1 MKLSDLIQNIDA
13 RIATPGQD
21 PEIVSIHYRA
31 QAVQPG
37 GLFVAVAGLSADGHD
52 FIPQAL
58 ENGAAAVV
66 GQTGQCPRRPVPY
79 AQTRDSRAALAWI
92 AARFYGHPSQKLC
105 LIGITGTNGKTT
117 TSFLIESLLEAAGFS
132 PGVIGTINYR
142 YGGRAF
148 DNPVTTPESADLQRI
163 LARMAEAG
171 VSHAVVEA
179 SSHAIDRDRLL
190 GLDFDMGVFT
200 NLSQDHLDYHRNM
213 AEYWACKQRFFTELL
228 PWGKK
233 PKQAVVNRDSP
244 YGEKLLKNLP
254 VPGITTGKNR
264 QNMIRARFSEQ
275 GPEGIRGQVRT
286 PLGDF
291 AFCSPLVG
299 EHNLENIL
307 SAVGVGIG
315 LGIRPETIKAGIE
328 ALSCVP
334 GRLERVEDPR
344 GERFVFV
351 DYAHTPE
358 ALEKVLLALDAL
370 KTRRLIS
377 VFGCG
382 GDRDR
387 GKRPLMGAIGVNCA
401 DLAVVTSDN
410 PRTEDPQAIIA
421 DILAGIGPTGARQ
434 YRLADIKTDP
444 FARGYGVEP
453 DRRRAI
459 ALAVGLARPGDI
471 VLIAGKG
478 HERYQIIGT
487 QKTAFD
493 DREEARKAL
502 NQWI

>member
-1 MKLSDLIQNIDA
+1 MKLSALIQNLDA
-13 RIATPGQD
+13 WVLSPNPD
-21 PEIVSIHYRA
+21 PDITSIHYRA
-31 QAVQPG
+31 QAVKPG

-58 ENGAAAVV
+58 KNGAAAVV
-66 GQTGQCPRRPVPY
+66 GQVPHSPDLPVPY
-79 AQTRDSRAALAWI
+79 VQTPDSRAALAWI
-92 AARFYGHPSQKLC
+92 AARFYGHPSQKLR

-117 TSFLIESLLEAAGFS
+117 TSFLIESLLESAGFS

-142 YGGRAF
+142 YGGQAF

-163 LARMAEAG
+163 LAQMADAG

-190 GLDFDMGVFT
+190 GLDFDIGVFT
-200 NLSQDHLDYHRNM
+200 NLSQDHLDYHRSM

-233 PKQAVVNRDSP
+233 PKQAVVNMDAL

-254 VPGITTGKNR
+254 VPGITTGTNR

-275 GPEGIRGQVRT
+275 GPRGIRGEIQT
-286 PLGDF
+286 PPGDF

-299 EHNLENIL
+299 GHNLENIL

-315 LGIRPETIKAGIE
+315 LGIGPETIKAGIE
-328 ALSCVP
+328 ARFCVP
-334 GRLERVEDPR
+334 GRLERVEDPQ

-358 ALEKVLLALDAL
+358 ALEKVLLALGAL
-370 KTRRLIS
+370 KTRRLIC

-387 GKRPLMGAIGVNCA
+387 GKRPLMGAISVNCA

-421 DILAGIGPTGARQ
+421 DILAGIQPTGARQ
-434 YRLADIKTDP
+434 YRLADIQTDP
-444 FARGYGVEP
+444 VARGYGVEP
-453 DRRRAI
+453 DRRQAI
-459 ALAVGLARPGDI
+459 ARAVGLARPGDI

-502 NQWI
+502 NQWT